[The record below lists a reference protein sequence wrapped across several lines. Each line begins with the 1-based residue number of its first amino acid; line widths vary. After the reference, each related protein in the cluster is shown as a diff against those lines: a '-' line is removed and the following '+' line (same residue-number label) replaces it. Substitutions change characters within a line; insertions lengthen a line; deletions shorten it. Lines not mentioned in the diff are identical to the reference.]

1 MVGVGFWGIVGGYG
15 GSWGVWG
22 VRRGGRREG
31 GEEGGRRREDGGE
44 RQSGLRELVVIVGSR
59 EKSRLLRTDR
69 GCILVFWL

>member
-31 GEEGGRRREDGGE
+31 GEGRREDGGE